1 MQMESNFPAPA
12 RALPRGSDGRPRA
25 SGNGNSTRARRE
37 GVNGDTRD
45 NLTSTIIA
53 FRGAIT
59 SRRARAE
66 HRYLA
71 TRPKCADS
79 AAANAGGKIT

>member
-1 MQMESNFPAPA
+1 MESNFPAAA
-12 RALPRGSDGRPRA
+12 RARPRGSDGRSRA

-37 GVNGDTRD
+37 GVNGGTRD
-45 NLTSTIIA
+45 DLASTGIA
-53 FRGAIT
+53 FRGAIA

-71 TRPKCADS
+71 TRPKCAGS